1 MWLTRG
7 WDMCGSNP
15 WWKHSASVD
24 HGEVLGT
31 LGVEPESPVTVSH
44 VLCWAHD
51 QAPQNHAHSWDSPL
65 AQPHLYVLI
74 LKCVVLVL
82 SMNWTLVT
90 MSTR

>member
-1 MWLTRG
+1 
-7 WDMCGSNP
+7 MCGSNP

-51 QAPQNHAHSWDSPL
+51 QAPQNHDRNDKVYQISSQNWHGHAGCGHST
-65 AQPHLYVLI
+65 AMRVQ
-74 LKCVVLVL
+74 
-82 SMNWTLVT
+82 
-90 MSTR
+90 

>member
-1 MWLTRG
+1 
-7 WDMCGSNP
+7 MCGSNP

-51 QAPQNHAHSWDSPL
+51 QAPQNHGKVYQISSQNWHGHAGCGHST
-65 AQPHLYVLI
+65 AMRVQ
-74 LKCVVLVL
+74 
-82 SMNWTLVT
+82 
-90 MSTR
+90 